1 MSTETVRI
9 IVHKGKEILVIDYSG
24 LRGMKMIEQF
34 ERAKSL
40 VVDEQKP
47 FPILNIFDDNTFVS
61 PDFMRHVEKNVPQ
74 LDKFISKQAIIG
86 ISFVQGWI
94 LKGMNSWA
102 KTRIQQFKTF
112 DEATDYLVSDE

>member
-24 LRGMKMIEQF
+24 LRGTKMIEHF
-34 ERAKSL
+34 ERARSL
-40 VVDEQKP
+40 VADEQRP

-61 PDFMRHVEKNVPQ
+61 SDFMRHVEKNVPE
-74 LDKFISKQAIIG
+74 LDSLISKQAIIG

-94 LKGMNSWA
+94 LKGMNLWA
-102 KTRIQQFKTF
+102 KTKIQQFKTF
-112 DEATDYLVSDE
+112 EEAVDYLVTGE